1 MTTGGFFS
9 TDDEKRAEKRAE
21 KLNGYHVVPRQL
33 ALAADELG
41 STATTL
47 SGAVVSSLESTHLA
61 DDDLGLLG
69 NLEGAPARLNASMV
83 KCVDHFHRLAKTL
96 QVAGEVLNDVAAHY
110 AAMDDSYYEQF
121 GRVDDH

>member
-1 MTTGGFFS
+1 MTSGGFFG

-33 ALAADELG
+33 ALAGDELM

-47 SGAVVSSLESTHLA
+47 SAAVVSNLESTHLA
-61 DDDLGLLG
+61 DDDLGFLG
-69 NLEGAPARLNASMV
+69 SYENTPARYNNSLV
-83 KCVDHFHRLAKTL
+83 ECVDHFNRLAKTL
-96 QVAGEVLNDVAAHY
+96 QAAGEVLNDVAAHY

-121 GRVDDH
+121 GRLDDH

>member
-1 MTTGGFFS
+1 MTTGGFFG
-9 TDDEKRAEKRAE
+9 TDDENRAEKRAE

-33 ALAADELG
+33 ALAGDELM

-47 SGAVVSSLESTHLA
+47 SGAVVSNLESTHLA

-69 NLEGAPARLNASMV
+69 SHENAPKRYNDSLV
-83 KCVDHFHRLAKTL
+83 ECVDHFNLLAKTL
-96 QVAGEVLNDVAAHY
+96 QAAGEVLNDVAAHY

-121 GRVDDH
+121 GRLDDH

>member
-41 STATTL
+41 STAATL

-61 DDDLGLLG
+61 WDDLGFLG
-69 NLEGAPARLNASMV
+69 SKEDAPARYNASLV
-83 KCVDHFHRLAKTL
+83 ECVDHFNLLAKTL
-96 QVAGEVLNDVAAHY
+96 QAAGEVLNDVAAHY
-110 AAMDDSYYEQF
+110 AAVEDSYYEQF
-121 GRVDDH
+121 GRMDDH